1 MTIRRYFDSVSH
13 SNSTHNWIRN
23 SHNPDSATVD
33 ALAQVFAEKVVE
45 FRCRRCPQHFNSWKN
60 KVENGTPLDDASK
73 SALRAFLVPTFGDPD
88 EKRDPDIEH
97 LEGFVGEWLWYF
109 LSTENPTETIVHQVP
124 PGFKSTDPG
133 GDAFFIHRFI
143 DNELFFR
150 LWEMKKYAP
159 RKDDS
164 TQKLR
169 TTVNRAYSQLN
180 SKALEYLARIT
191 ATEQELEDPELEEFV
206 GRLVELWIDASRQA
220 AAGVSIAT
228 SLNHVSQDSDCFND
242 FGNQFP
248 RFTKPVRLLGM
259 LTDIEDF
266 SAFAIKVKDYIWK
279 GL

>member
-1 MTIRRYFDSVSH
+1 MTISRCFTSVSH
-13 SNSTHNWIRN
+13 SNSTHNWVLN
-23 SHNPDSATVD
+23 SHDPSGETIGGLAQ
-33 ALAQVFAEKVVE
+33 ALAEKIVE
-45 FRCRRCPQHFNSWKN
+45 FRCRRCLQHFNSWKN
-60 KVENGTPLDDASK
+60 RAENGIPLNDASK

-88 EKRDPDIEH
+88 EKRDPNIEH

-109 LSTENPTETIVHQVP
+109 LSVENPTETIVHQVP

-133 GDAFFIHRFI
+133 GDAFFIHRFT

-159 RKDDS
+159 RKEDS
-164 TQKLR
+164 TQQLS

-191 ATEQELEDPELEEFV
+191 ATEQELDDPELEKFV

-228 SLNHVSQDSDCFND
+228 SLNHASQDCFND
-242 FGNQFP
+242 FGNRFS
-248 RFTKPVRLLGM
+248 RFTNPVRLLGM
-259 LTDIEDF
+259 LTGIEDF
-266 SAFAIKVKDYIWK
+266 SAFAVKVKDYIWK